1 MRRWAPAAPLWLLI
15 CAGCAAA
22 PDQITDPEV
31 AGPAVIPVDSVL
43 LEETG
48 DIYLGNPFSLVP
60 DTLDGSFLLS
70 DFFQG
75 QLLRYN
81 RDGRLPGIK
90 PSPPATA
97 EPNE

>member
-1 MRRWAPAAPLWLLI
+1 MRRSAPTAPLWLLI
-15 CAGCAAA
+15 CAGCA
-22 PDQITDPEV
+22 

-60 DTLDGSFLLS
+60 DTLDGSFLVS